1 MSPRLSTQRDYTTAA
16 EEAGWCVVC
25 GVGCGNDS
33 MIHCSLS
40 LLLSPVSQLS
50 GDSAQ
55 CRYCR
60 VVTFDFVD
68 SPETHRNGFA
78 LEEER
83 TGQLQ
88 AASLTHTADT
98 VLAAKMLPQQRRGS
112 CPLSLVALRVC
123 QPGSFGIGSPQI
135 WLECRHESE
144 SSDTTEK
151 KSALRGPQ
159 RPRCHSKVA
168 AEFSRSLPLTART
181 LATLLLLLQVT
192 NVTEN

>member
-16 EEAGWCVVC
+16 EEAGWCGVC

-40 LLLSPVSQLS
+40 LPLSPVSQLS
-50 GDSAQ
+50 GGSAQ
-55 CRYCR
+55 CRYSSR
-60 VVTFDFVD
+60 VVTFDFID

-98 VLAAKMLPQQRRGS
+98 VLAAKMCYPNNAEG
-112 CPLSLVALRVC
+112 LVL
-123 QPGSFGIGSPQI
+123 
-135 WLECRHESE
+135 
-144 SSDTTEK
+144 
-151 KSALRGPQ
+151 
-159 RPRCHSKVA
+159 
-168 AEFSRSLPLTART
+168 SRSLLSVCANTEALGLVPHRY
-181 LATLLLLLQVT
+181 LA
-192 NVTEN
+192 